1 MAMQPRD
8 EEMLAKRFAEVL
20 VQLRTSQELSL
31 RAAAKLIGIDHGR
44 LFSLEQGI
52 ERTTGRPTLPS
63 ASQTIQIARAYRYPK
78 ERLLAEAGYIPWLL
92 DPGQVDRMLAM
103 FGGELSPTRRYLAA
117 EHGQSEGFY
126 GEATDDSA
134 QAPR

>member
-1 MAMQPRD
+1 MQPRD

-20 VQLRTSQELSL
+20 IQLRTSQALSL
-31 RAAAKLIGIDHGR
+31 RAAAKLIGIDPGR

-63 ASQTIQIARAYRYPK
+63 ASQTVQIARAYRYPK

-92 DPGQVDRMLAM
+92 DSGQVDRLLAM
-103 FGGELSPTRRYLAA
+103 FSGEPTPPRRYLAA
-117 EHGQSEGFY
+117 EHGQTEGFY
-126 GEATDDSA
+126 GESADDSG
-134 QAPR
+134 QTPR